1 MNETEFYEDLLG
13 LTQLRITSI
22 EKSPKQIIFHCQYV
36 KKKSKCPV
44 CLEPT
49 GKINQTDV
57 RKYRDLKISEREVW
71 LHVKVPQF
79 HCPSCNRYYF
89 DNPDWVVS
97 GKSYT
102 KRQEKWIFEMCKKQA
117 FTQVAALTDMCHK
130 TAERLFYN
138 CARRLI
144 NLSQRYANVR
154 KMGIDE
160 IAHRKGKKDYAC
172 VLTDL
177 ERGIQLDVL
186 PNRKKE
192 TLTAHFQALGKCFCE
207 QIEVVSCDIWKTY
220 INVAKE
226 CFPNSQTV
234 IDRFHVVK
242 ALNNVLDVLRKKLRK
257 ENPDEDCFKY
267 LKWTLFKRAEKCS
280 EEEKLFLQ
288 EAFEKSW
295 LLEEVYQLRKSFN
308 AMFDIA
314 KNQKELSK
322 SIHAWIQHAKQL
334 DYEPLNK
341 FIKTLKNWQE
351 PIAAFANENI
361 SNAVTE
367 GLNNFLRYFKRI
379 SFGLPNFENMRLR
392 ILVASA

>member
-1 MNETEFYEDLLG
+1 MNELEFHEDLLG
-13 LTQLRITSI
+13 LSELKITSI
-22 EKSPKQIIFHCQYV
+22 EKSPTRFIFHCRYTRAI
-36 KKKSKCPV
+36 STCPV

-57 RKYRDLKISEREVW
+57 RKFRDLKISEREVW

-79 HCPSCNRYYF
+79 CCPTCKRYF
-89 DNPDWVVS
+89 FHNPEWVVS

-102 KRQEKWIFEMCKKQA
+102 KRQAKWIFEMCQKQA
-117 FTQVAALTDMCHK
+117 FTQVAQLTDMCHK
-130 TAERLFYN
+130 TAERLFYDY
-138 CARRLI
+138 ARQI
-144 NLSQRYANVR
+144 VNLPERYAKVR

-192 TLTAHFQALGKCFCE
+192 TLIAHFQSLGIEFCE

-226 CFPNSQTV
+226 CFPNCEVV

-242 ALNNVLDVLRKKLRK
+242 SLNEVLDSLRKKLRK
-257 ENPDEDCFKY
+257 ENQEDDCFKY
-267 LKWTLFKRAEKCS
+267 LKWTLFKRSEKCS
-280 EEEKLFLQ
+280 EYENIFLQ

-295 LLEEVYQLRKSFN
+295 LLEEIYQLRKSFN

-314 KNQKELSK
+314 ENQKELSK
-322 SIHAWIQHAKQL
+322 SIHCWIQHAQQL
-334 DYEPLNK
+334 DYAPLNK
-341 FIKTLKNWQE
+341 FIKTLRTWKE
-351 PIAAFANENI
+351 PIAAFANEHI

-392 ILVASA
+392 ILVASS

>member
-1 MNETEFYEDLLG
+1 MNEIEFYENLLG
-13 LTQLRITSI
+13 LPELKITSI
-22 EKSPKQIIFHCQYV
+22 EKSPTKFIFHCRYT
-36 KKKSKCPV
+36 KDLSTCPV

-49 GKINQTDV
+49 GIINQTDV
-57 RKYRDLKISEREVW
+57 RKFRDLKISEREVW

-79 HCPSCNRYYF
+79 SCSTCKRYF
-89 DNPDWVVS
+89 FHNPDWVVS

-102 KRQEKWIFEMCKKQA
+102 ERQAKWIFEMCQKQA
-117 FTQVAALTDMCHK
+117 FTQVAQLTDMCHK
-130 TAERLFYN
+130 TVERLFYDY
-138 CARRLI
+138 ARKI
-144 NLSQRYANVR
+144 VNLPQRYANVR

-192 TLTAHFQALGKCFCE
+192 TLIAHFQSLGTQFCE
-207 QIEVVSCDIWKTY
+207 QIKVVSCDIWKTY

-226 CFPNSQTV
+226 CFPNCEVV

-242 ALNNVLDVLRKKLRK
+242 SLNEVLDVLRKKLRK
-257 ENPDEDCFKY
+257 ENQEDDCFKY
-267 LKWTLFKRAEKCS
+267 LKWTLFKRSEKCS
-280 EEEKLFLQ
+280 EDENIFLQ
-288 EAFEKSW
+288 QAFEKSW
-295 LLEEVYQLRKSFN
+295 LLEEIYQLRKSFN

-314 KNQKELSK
+314 ENQKELSK
-322 SIHAWIQHAKQL
+322 SIHCWIQHAQQL
-334 DYEPLNK
+334 DYAPLNK
-341 FIKTLKNWQE
+341 FIKTLRNWKE
-351 PIAAFANENI
+351 PIATFANEHI
-361 SNAVTE
+361 SNAATE

-392 ILVASA
+392 ILVASS